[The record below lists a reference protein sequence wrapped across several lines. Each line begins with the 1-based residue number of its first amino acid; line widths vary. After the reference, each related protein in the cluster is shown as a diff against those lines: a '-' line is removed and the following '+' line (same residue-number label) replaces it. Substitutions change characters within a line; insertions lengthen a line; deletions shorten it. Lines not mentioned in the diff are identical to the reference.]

1 MNFESITRCRV
12 CLSSKITQI
21 LDLGSQPPA
30 NSLRHPT
37 EPEPSVVPL
46 RLLFCEDCGLVQ
58 LGETVEPVELF
69 ENYVWVTAT
78 SETAR
83 QYSEI
88 FAERALQRSEK
99 PRPRVLEIAS
109 NDGTFLERFQER
121 GCNVLGIDP
130 ARNIGAIATEKG
142 IRNIEAF
149 FGQAV
154 GEEVLSAEGPFDI
167 VVARNVIPHVK
178 NIHSVILG
186 IRQVLGAKS
195 LGVIEVHD
203 SRLIQDEIQYD
214 YVYHEHL
221 FYFSL
226 KSVTSL
232 LALHDLFVF
241 DVERSPISGGSW
253 VVYFSRERREA
264 SKVLDHARLAE
275 ERDSVNSLEKW
286 QHFSEKT
293 SEHRQDL
300 KALTAQA
307 SEKMLAYGASARS
320 STLLNYCGIGFEEVY
335 AVIDRNPLKQG
346 LLTPGSRIPVVGF
359 DESRQRLADESR
371 ILLLAWNFR
380 EEIIDDVRR
389 AGFKGSF
396 IVPLP
401 FQPSVV

>member
-253 VVYFSRERREA
+253 VVYFS
-264 SKVLDHARLAE
+264 K
-275 ERDSVNSLEKW
+275 K
-286 QHFSEKT
+286 
-293 SEHRQDL
+293 
-300 KALTAQA
+300 
-307 SEKMLAYGASARS
+307 
-320 STLLNYCGIGFEEVY
+320 C
-335 AVIDRNPLKQG
+335 
-346 LLTPGSRIPVVGF
+346 
-359 DESRQRLADESR
+359 
-371 ILLLAWNFR
+371 ILF
-380 EEIIDDVRR
+380 II
-389 AGFKGSF
+389 
-396 IVPLP
+396 
-401 FQPSVV
+401 